1 MSKNSELLYDAVI
14 IGGGAAGLSA
24 AQTLA
29 RARRSVAVI
38 DSGEPRNAPAEG
50 VHAFITRDGMNP
62 LELLR
67 IARAEA
73 EGYGAVMIPGRVSGA
88 SGSQGSFSLTLDDG
102 TRVSGRRVL
111 VATGLRDDLPAI
123 PGLPE
128 LWGKDV
134 LHCPFCH
141 GWEVRDQAIGIIG
154 AGPVSVHQALM
165 FRQWSGNITLFL
177 NDLADPAEEE
187 LEQLAARGIR
197 IVEGAIQE
205 LRVQDGRLKG
215 VALASG
221 EVPIDALVV
230 GPKVHARL
238 EGLAGL
244 GLAAAPHPSGM
255 GDYLV
260 ADESGA
266 TSAPGI
272 WAAGNITDIKAQV
285 LPAAAGGTWAAV
297 NLNNSLMA
305 EELER
310 DVAAYKESAAARV

>member
-1 MSKNSELLYDAVI
+1 MSKNTENLYDAVI

-24 AQTLA
+24 AQTLS

-50 VHAFITRDGMNP
+50 VHAFITRDGINP

-73 EGYGAVMIPGRVSGA
+73 EGYGAVIVPGRVAEA
-88 SGSQGSFSLTLDDG
+88 SGSEGAFTITLDDG
-102 TRVSGRRVL
+102 TRVSGRRLL

-123 PGLPE
+123 PGVQE
-128 LWGKDV
+128 LWGRDV

-154 AGPVSVHQALM
+154 AGPVSIHQALL
-165 FRQWSGNITLFL
+165 FRQWSSNITLFL
-177 NDLADPAEEE
+177 NDLATPSEEE

-197 IVEGAIQE
+197 IVEGAIEE
-205 LRVQDGRLKG
+205 LRIQDGRLRG

-221 EVPIDALVV
+221 EVAADALVV

-238 EGLAGL
+238 DRLSGL

-255 GDYLV
+255 GDYLE

-266 TSAPGI
+266 TAVPGI
-272 WAAGNITDIKAQV
+272 WAAGSVTDIKAQV

-305 EELER
+305 EELAA
-310 DVAAYKESAAARV
+310 DVAAYRESAATRV